1 ARPFV
6 GREVID
12 RVLRA
17 ARKGAVVAAVPV
29 RDTLK
34 QTDGAGRV
42 VRTLG
47 RDGVWQAQTPQGFP
61 RALILSTHER
71 ASRDGIRAGDDAGL
85 CEHFGVS
92 VLVVD
97 GAPENL
103 KITSA
108 ADLLLAEAVA
118 HLAAHVQTS
127 PRP

>member
-1 ARPFV
+1 M
-6 GREVID
+6 
-12 RVLRA
+12 
-17 ARKGAVVAAVPV
+17 
-29 RDTLK
+29 
-34 QTDGAGRV
+34 
-42 VRTLG
+42 
-47 RDGVWQAQTPQGFP
+47 
-61 RALILSTHER
+61 
-71 ASRDGIRAGDDAGL
+71 
-85 CEHFGVS
+85 S